1 MRKLA
6 SAQSLAGIVGIV
18 FLVVGVVGFVP
29 GPERHY
35 ASLTWWRAGSHAELF
50 GVFQTSILNN
60 LLLLGF
66 GVAGLV
72 AARTVVSAR
81 GYLTVTGAL
90 SFALGVYGL
99 LIDRAGGAN
108 VVPVNRA
115 DDWLHLG
122 LGIALLY
129 AGVAVS
135 LAQPQPAASS

>member
-6 SAQSLAGIVGIV
+6 SAQSLAGLTGIV
-18 FLVVGVVGFVP
+18 LLVVGVVGFVP

-35 ASLTWWRAGSHAELF
+35 ATLTWWRTGSHAELF

-66 GVAGLV
+66 GIAGLI
-72 AARTVVSAR
+72 AARTVASAR
-81 GYLTVTGAL
+81 AYLTVTGAL
-90 SFALGVYGL
+90 SFGLGVYGL
-99 LIDRAGGAN
+99 VIDRAGNAN

-122 LGIALLY
+122 IGIVLLY
-129 AGVAVS
+129 AGVTVS
-135 LAQPQPAASS
+135 LARPQPAASS